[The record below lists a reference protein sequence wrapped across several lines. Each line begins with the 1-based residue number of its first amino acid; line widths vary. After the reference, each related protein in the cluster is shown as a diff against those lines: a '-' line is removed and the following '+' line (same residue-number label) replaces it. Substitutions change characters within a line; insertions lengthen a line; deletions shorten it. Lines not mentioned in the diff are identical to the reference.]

1 MNAYD
6 YEGIT
11 EETHEINPNW
21 MFDVYTDAEL
31 FKVLKQKI
39 DHAKEYRMYGI
50 AINVPKGRRWSN
62 DSEAFL
68 GQLGIYIMRHKEEM
82 ALMDYIVAK
91 RTGYD
96 NKFDEIMIIW

>member
-39 DHAKEYRMYGI
+39 DHAKEYRVYGI
-50 AINVPKGRRWSN
+50 AIKVPKGRQWS
-62 DSEAFL
+62 DDYEALL

-82 ALMDYIVAK
+82 ALMDYAVAK